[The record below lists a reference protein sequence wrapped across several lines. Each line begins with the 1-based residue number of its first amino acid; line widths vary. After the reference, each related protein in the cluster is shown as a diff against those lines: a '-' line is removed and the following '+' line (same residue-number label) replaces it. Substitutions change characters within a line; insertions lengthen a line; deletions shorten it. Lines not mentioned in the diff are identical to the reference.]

1 VLFRLYQPGDFAQL
15 YAVEE
20 QCFLPPLRFSRQFM
34 RQTIQS
40 SASATWIAEE
50 QTEMAGFAIVEWS
63 RQRGAI
69 IAYIQTLEVHPNH
82 RRSGIATELLR
93 RLEASAEAA
102 GAEHIWLHVDAE
114 NAAAIHL
121 YRTNGYQFQ
130 GRQEHYYLRNR
141 AAEIYVKALTPHS
154 SSGTP
159 SGESSAKFRVS
170 EP

>member
-93 RLEASAEAA
+93 RLEASA
-102 GAEHIWLHVDAE
+102 
-114 NAAAIHL
+114 IHL